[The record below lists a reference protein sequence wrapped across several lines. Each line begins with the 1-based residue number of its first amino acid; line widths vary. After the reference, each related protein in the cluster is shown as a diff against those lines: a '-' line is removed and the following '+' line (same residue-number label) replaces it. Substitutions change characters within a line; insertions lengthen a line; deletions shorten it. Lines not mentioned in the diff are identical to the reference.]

1 MEKKLDVKLSGDD
14 TCAVS
19 AHWSSEEG
27 GGREG
32 GREGGA
38 EEGLV
43 AEWALKARLQPFPQ
57 TTGDAAASVF
67 LLFFFFEGLL
77 RWH

>member
-19 AHWSSEEG
+19 AHWSPEMGKKVVEE
-27 GGREG
+27 R
-32 GREGGA
+32 

-57 TTGDAAASVF
+57 TTGDAAAA
-67 LLFFFFEGLL
+67 LFF
-77 RWH
+77 